1 MSTFSIPLQRG
12 EVDRL
17 RSLDLQILDEILS
30 DGSVSPAVRIQAV
43 QTREKVLAALEAQ
56 IVEKD
61 TPVLDKVL
69 KAMGGN

>member
-1 MSTFSIPLQRG
+1 M
-12 EVDRL
+12 

>member
-1 MSTFSIPLQRG
+1 MRE

-61 TPVLDKVL
+61 TPVLDKVI
-69 KAMGGN
+69 KAMEGK